1 MGRKNKLE
9 EAPIIWKDRRRR
21 MGLPLSFTRYYIKDN
36 RFYLSEGFFSSV
48 ENEIL
53 MYRILDMK
61 LSRSLWDKMCR
72 VGTITLYTADETH
85 KELTI
90 KKIKKPAAVRD
101 MISKMVE
108 EERTQL
114 QIRGKE
120 MYGVSD
126 NMDMGMDDGDDDG
139 LFD

>member
-1 MGRKNKLE
+1 MGKKNKLE

-36 RFYLSEGFFSSV
+36 RFYLNEGFFNSV
-48 ENEIL
+48 ENEVL

-61 LSRSLWDKMCR
+61 LKRSLWDKMCG

-85 KELTI
+85 KELII
-90 KKIKKPAAVRD
+90 KKVKKPAAVRD

-126 NMDMGMDDGDDDG
+126 NTDIDDIDGDG